1 MGTFILVLVAIVGGL
16 VGGIAALVIR
26 LITPG
31 QTFLQPP
38 AGLSSPWSQ
47 IMTFLTYTSDLILGA
62 IAGLVVLGV
71 GGVDTSDQVKLI
83 ATCVVAGLGGSGFLT
98 TLGTKLQAEANTVTF
113 SERLDQATNL
123 LAQTQSVAAAAHDQV
138 QDSVTQGNVSAE
150 VGSQLSDNFAQIQA
164 ISESRPEV
172 PQVP

>member
-1 MGTFILVLVAIVGGL
+1 MTTSILVLTALVGGL

-38 AGLSSPWSQ
+38 SGLSSPWSQ

-71 GGVDTSDQVKLI
+71 GGIDTSDQVKLI

-113 SERLDQATNL
+113 SERFNQATNL
-123 LAQTQSVAAAAHDQV
+123 LAQTQNVAAAGHEQV
-138 QDSVTQGNVSAE
+138 QDSLTQGHVPPGIGN
-150 VGSQLSDNFAQIQA
+150 QLSDNFAQIQA
-164 ISESRPEV
+164 ISESRPAA
-172 PQVP
+172 PSAP